1 MEGKDLVSV
10 IINTHNGAKYLN
22 KSINSILLQS
32 YENFEIIIWDNASTD
47 HTKQLVTSY
56 LDHRIKYYYSEK
68 FQKLYEARNQAL
80 NVSNGRYITFL
91 DSDDSL
97 TENSIGLRLDVLK
110 NSDKLV
116 CYSNLFI
123 SKNFKK
129 KKIFYDRTKKSGNI
143 FSEIIQQYDICFISL
158 MFKKEIF
165 NEYKFNPNFNII
177 GDFDFILKI
186 SKKYDFVYC
195 DVPVGIYNIHL
206 SNFTNLHEHIH
217 AEELKS
223 WMGKNFKNLLDNNK
237 IYKKP
242 IILKYLVLKKFY
254 KIKKMNIK
262 QIIIF
267 FFKIKKNF
275 FFVLLLKKY
284 LSFFILKIFK

>member
-47 HTKQLVTSY
+47 DTKQLVTSY

-129 KKIFYDRTKKSGNI
+129 KK
-143 FSEIIQQYDICFISL
+143 
-158 MFKKEIF
+158 
-165 NEYKFNPNFNII
+165 
-177 GDFDFILKI
+177 
-186 SKKYDFVYC
+186 
-195 DVPVGIYNIHL
+195 
-206 SNFTNLHEHIH
+206 
-217 AEELKS
+217 
-223 WMGKNFKNLLDNNK
+223 NLL
-237 IYKKP
+237 
-242 IILKYLVLKKFY
+242 
-254 KIKKMNIK
+254 
-262 QIIIF
+262 
-267 FFKIKKNF
+267 
-275 FFVLLLKKY
+275 
-284 LSFFILKIFK
+284 

>member
-110 NSDKLV
+110 NSD
-116 CYSNLFI
+116 N
-123 SKNFKK
+123 
-129 KKIFYDRTKKSGNI
+129 
-143 FSEIIQQYDICFISL
+143 ISL
-158 MFKKEIF
+158 VS
-165 NEYKFNPNFNII
+165 
-177 GDFDFILKI
+177 GI
-186 SKKYDFVYC
+186 S
-195 DVPVGIYNIHL
+195 G
-206 SNFTNLHEHIH
+206 SNF
-217 AEELKS
+217 
-223 WMGKNFKNLLDNNK
+223 
-237 IYKKP
+237 
-242 IILKYLVLKKFY
+242 
-254 KIKKMNIK
+254 
-262 QIIIF
+262 IF
-267 FFKIKKNF
+267 F
-275 FFVLLLKKY
+275 
-284 LSFFILKIFK
+284 